1 MRSPHP
7 PTPPTQALLVC
18 LLLMSL
24 WLTPASASEALFA
37 SDEVLAITVS
47 APFEQIDIERD
58 KSKEYEGT
66 LSYHDPEL
74 GPTTLDAKFSV
85 RGNFRLRKDICSY
98 SQLWVNLKK
107 GQVKGTLFAGQNKI
121 KLVVQC
127 RDADYYREYI
137 VREQQAYSI
146 FREFS
151 DLSLATRLL
160 SVSYVDPEAGS
171 NREHLGLFI
180 QHHKNLAEEHGMEN
194 YEEER
199 AAKERLEPEQAD
211 RVAMF
216 MYLVS
221 NTDYSFVAPS
231 LGDDKCCHNIK
242 LLEDSEGT
250 LHPVPY
256 DFDSTG
262 FVNARYA
269 EPAAG
274 IRQRNV
280 RQRIYR
286 GYCAPEPLTMA
297 TSELFRQKRDA
308 VYSIID
314 DPARLSERS
323 LKMASRYIDDF
334 YEVLESS
341 GKFNREITKKCR

>member
-1 MRSPHP
+1 M
-7 PTPPTQALLVC
+7 
-18 LLLMSL
+18 
-24 WLTPASASEALFA
+24 
-37 SDEVLAITVS
+37 LAVTVT

-66 LSYHDPEL
+66 LSYEDPEL

-98 SQLWVNLKK
+98 SQLWINLKK

-146 FREFS
+146 FQELS
-151 DLSLATRLL
+151 HLSLDTRLL
-160 SVSYVDPEAGS
+160 EVNYVDPEAGS
-171 NREHLGLFI
+171 SRRHLGMFI
-180 QHHKNLAEEHGMEN
+180 QHHDNLAEEHDMRV
-194 YEEER
+194 YEQER
-199 AAKERLEPEQAD
+199 AEESRLEAQQSN
-211 RVAMF
+211 RVALF

-231 LGDDKCCHNIK
+231 LGDDKCCHNIT
-242 LLEDSEGT
+242 LLEDSAGT

-280 RQRIYR
+280 KQRIYR
-286 GYCAPEPLTMA
+286 GYCADEALTLA
-297 TSELFRQKRDA
+297 TTALFRQKREV
-308 VYSIID
+308 VYRIIGE
-314 DPARLSERS
+314 PEHLSERS
-323 LKMASRYIDDF
+323 LKMARRYIDDF
-334 YEVLESS
+334 YEVLESD
-341 GKFNREITKKCR
+341 GKFNREIIKKCR